1 MSEHPLPLQT
11 PERLV
16 SVCIPAYNSN
26 RYIGETIDSLLNQSY
41 QNLEIIVVDD
51 GSTDGTSAVLKR
63 IKDRR
68 FTFALQKNKGASAA
82 RNVAFRLS
90 SGSFIKF
97 MDADDLLNPACIER
111 QVAKLLGKEGSL
123 ASAKWGRFYKDD
135 RSDFRLSSENVWK
148 DLLGIDW
155 LIESLLPT
163 GANMM
168 QPGIFL
174 AARSL
179 VEQAGPWNESLS
191 LIDDFEYMIR
201 LISQSGVVLFCDEA
215 VLMYRSGNLDTLS
228 GQTSPK
234 HMVSAFNSLELGIQT
249 ILSVKNDSRS
259 RQACANTY
267 KRWSYLFY
275 PDHEDL
281 LDRLETKIEELGGSD
296 IDIMGGPWFLR
307 LSGLV
312 GWKRAKKIKRLL
324 SKRD

>member
-1 MSEHPLPLQT
+1 M
-11 PERLV
+11 
-16 SVCIPAYNSN
+16 
-26 RYIGETIDSLLNQSY
+26 
-41 QNLEIIVVDD
+41 
-51 GSTDGTSAVLKR
+51 
-63 IKDRR
+63 
-68 FTFALQKNKGASAA
+68 
-82 RNVAFRLS
+82 
-90 SGSFIKF
+90 
-97 MDADDLLNPACIER
+97 
-111 QVAKLLGKEGSL
+111 
-123 ASAKWGRFYKDD
+123 
-135 RSDFRLSSENVWK
+135 
-148 DLLGIDW
+148 
-155 LIESLLPT
+155 
-163 GANMM
+163 
-168 QPGIFL
+168 
-174 AARSL
+174 
-179 VEQAGPWNESLS
+179 EQAGPWNESLS

-296 IDIMGGPWFLR
+296 IGIMGGPWFLR